1 MGPLTHLER
10 NKKWCKNYSE
20 KNREEYR
27 KRDAERKRMRRMTE
41 KLSKPAVYEFKKKVE
56 RERLRMYSQRQ
67 KLRLI
72 NTKQTSTSTEISL
85 QEEGREFS
93 SFSNKQSKFQSLS
106 KTEKAFQSSLNKR
119 REVAGA
125 LAKKYKLRINLLPQ
139 KSGPKAEVLKEEEID
154 WLTEFLD
161 LGDISYITPVRK
173 DHVYTGVIDSM

>member
-1 MGPLTHLER
+1 M
-10 NKKWCKNYSE
+10 N
-20 KNREEYR
+20 
-27 KRDAERKRMRRMTE
+27 
-41 KLSKPAVYEFKKKVE
+41 
-56 RERLRMYSQRQ
+56 
-67 KLRLI
+67 
-72 NTKQTSTSTEISL
+72 QTSTSTEICL
-85 QEEGREFS
+85 QEEGRGFS

-139 KSGPKAEVLKEEEID
+139 QSGPKAEVLKEEEID

-173 DHVYTGVIDSM
+173 DHVYTGVIDSVKQYVQKYLRWNLRD